1 MEFGALCQFIVGHLI
16 AGVIAQEKKLEQEV
30 QSTLLDFIP
39 LIAAAVGATGALLG
53 VIVTSIVNHHRLKL
67 EYKNNLKLKNIEFKR
82 VKLEELHLLFQK
94 WEIDLQGLCLVFIPV
109 YKGANTAENAMKLST
124 DNRLQ
129 EKGDYQKMQTILQ
142 LYFPELMGDFA
153 QMIEL
158 RDGVLEYCRDNRS
171 FKRPKLDELIKA
183 KEAFDEKAKKFK
195 VLMAQQASEL

>member
-1 MEFGALCQFIVGHLI
+1 MDQD
-16 AGVIAQEKKLEQEV
+16 V
-30 QSTLLDFIP
+30 QSTLMDFIP
-39 LIAAAVGATGALLG
+39 IIAAVVGAIGALFG

-109 YKGANTAENAMKLST
+109 YKGSNTAENAMRLST

-129 EKGDYQKMQTILQ
+129 ERGDYQKLQTILQ
-142 LYFPELMGDFA
+142 LYFPELMDDFS
-153 QMIEL
+153 QMLKL
-158 RDGVLEYCRDNRS
+158 RDGVLEYCRDKRS

-183 KEAFDEKAKKFK
+183 QEAFDEEAKTFK
-195 VLMAQQASEL
+195 GLMAQQASEL